1 MRFEFATAMR
11 IVFGKGVTHE
21 VGQLAAELGRRALVV
36 GGGSQSRIEPILDSL
51 SNQGLECQRYPMS
64 GEPTVDVV
72 RLGTDVARQER
83 CDLVIGCGGGSVM
96 DASKAI
102 AILTANEGDIYDY
115 LEVIGRGKTFS
126 KPSLPLIT
134 IPTTAGTGAEVT
146 RNAVIGAPEQ
156 RVKVSLRS
164 NYILARAALVDPELT
179 YGMPPHVTASTG
191 MDALTQLIEPYVSN
205 KANPLTDTL
214 CLDGITR
221 AARSLLRAYQ
231 NGEDPAARQD
241 MALASLFSG
250 LALANAKLGAVH
262 GVASV
267 LGGMYVGQH
276 GAICARLLPPV
287 MAINVRALKERGTD
301 KRTLQKYER
310 LASVLTGREGAA
322 AEAGV
327 AWVQELGEALH
338 IPPLSTYGVTPND
351 FSEIVAKSAVA
362 SSTKGNPIE
371 LTPAEMEEV
380 LSRAL

>member
-1 MRFEFATAMR
+1 
-11 IVFGKGVTHE
+11 
-21 VGQLAAELGRRALVV
+21 
-36 GGGSQSRIEPILDSL
+36 
-51 SNQGLECQRYPMS
+51 
-64 GEPTVDVV
+64 
-72 RLGTDVARQER
+72 
-83 CDLVIGCGGGSVM
+83 M

-267 LGGMYVGQH
+267 LGGMYDGPH